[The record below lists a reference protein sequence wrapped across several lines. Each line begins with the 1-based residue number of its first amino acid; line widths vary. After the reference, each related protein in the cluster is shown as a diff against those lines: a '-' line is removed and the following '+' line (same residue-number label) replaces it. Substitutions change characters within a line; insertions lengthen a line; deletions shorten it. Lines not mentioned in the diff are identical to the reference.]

1 MVEKAQNS
9 VKIAPGGDVT
19 TGPRTVIHP
28 KAWIVAEAAPM
39 IGECNIIEEQTMI
52 INGYPENIVFVSIIL
67 SLGRLIL
74 STFGQIFLSLYE

>member
-39 IGECNIIEEQTMI
+39 IGECNIIEEQTII
-52 INGYPENIVFVSIIL
+52 INGYPENINHRV
-67 SLGRLIL
+67 GRDHKGHRVQPPAKQETP
-74 STFGQIFLSLYE
+74 SEHS